1 MVDLKSLNSRAQV
14 FCEVPIYHQNNLLPR
29 KYLSNL
35 LLKLLSQRNLK
46 IFSRFLVFTGSA
58 ISEHLFHFIV
68 LFCRLK
74 PLFTHPLQI
83 EHAST
88 ICSEKSKPAQVLQD
102 SLTQR
107 EKLIGNYNKPQPE
120 EFRDNL

>member
-46 IFSRFLVFTGSA
+46 IFSRFLVSAISGSA

-74 PLFTHPLQI
+74 PLFTHSLQI

-88 ICSEKSKPAQVLQD
+88 ICSEKSKAAQVLQD
-102 SLTQR
+102 SLTQWG
-107 EKLIGNYNKPQPE
+107 KS
-120 EFRDNL
+120 